1 VSEKSPEAFGPILSR
16 LAPDLG
22 LDLSAGER
30 GKLAAYLSELLAWN
44 ESTNLFGRLS
54 REELARHALESTL
67 GAPVF
72 EPGDRLVDIGSGG
85 GLPGIPLAIAGL
97 EVTLLEPRERRSAFL
112 RHVLRAVPGLKASV
126 LVDRVEK
133 LSASRFD
140 AATVRAIGN
149 LGALI
154 GRGDFLEKDGK
165 LVIWT
170 ADPDKNEKDL
180 ESAFRLER
188 VVPVPGASRRKIA
201 VFRKRSTWNTGGRV
215 G

>member
-1 VSEKSPEAFGPILSR
+1 VSEKSPEAFDPILSR

-54 REELARHALESTL
+54 REDLARHALESTL
-67 GAPVF
+67 GAPIF
-72 EPGDRLVDIGSGG
+72 DPDDRLVDVGSGG

-97 EVTLLEPRERRSAFL
+97 DVTLLEPRERRSAFL
-112 RHVLRAVPGLKASV
+112 RHVLRRVPGLKASV

-140 AATVRAIGN
+140 AATARAVGM

-154 GRGDFLEKDGK
+154 GKGDFLEKDGK

-170 ADPDKNEKDL
+170 TEPEKNAKDL
-180 ESAFRLER
+180 EGGFRLER

-201 VFRKRSTWNTGGRV
+201 VFRKCSTWNTEDRV

>member
-1 VSEKSPEAFGPILSR
+1 VSEKSPEAFDPILSR
-16 LAPDLG
+16 LAPELS
-22 LDLSAGER
+22 LDLSEGER
-30 GKLAAYLSELLAWN
+30 GKLAAYLSELSVWN
-44 ESTNLFGRLS
+44 GSTNLFGRLS
-54 REELARHALESTL
+54 REELTRHALESSL

-72 EPGDRLVDIGSGG
+72 DPGDRLVDIGSGG

-97 EVTLLEPRERRSAFL
+97 DVTLLEPRERRSAFL

-140 AATVRAIGN
+140 AATVRAVGT

-154 GRGDFLEKDGK
+154 GKGDFLEKDGK

-170 ADPDKNEKDL
+170 SDPDKNAKEL
-180 ESAFRLER
+180 QGAFRLEQ
-188 VVPVPGASRRKIA
+188 VVPVPGTSRRKIA
-201 VFRKRSTWNTGGRV
+201 LFRKRSTWNTDGPV

>member
-1 VSEKSPEAFGPILSR
+1 VSEKSPEAFDPILSR

-22 LDLSAGER
+22 LILPTGER

-44 ESTNLFGRLS
+44 ASTNLFGRLS
-54 REELARHALESTL
+54 REDLARHALESIL

-72 EPGDRLVDIGSGG
+72 ESGDRLVDVGSGG

-97 EVTLLEPRERRSAFL
+97 EVTLLEPRERRAAFL
-112 RHVLRAVPGLKASV
+112 RHVLRTVPGLKASV

-140 AATVRAIGN
+140 AATVRAVGT

-154 GRGDFLEKDGK
+154 GKGDFLEKDGK

-170 ADPDKNEKDL
+170 TDPDKNAKDL
-180 ESAFRLER
+180 GGGFELER
-188 VVPVPGASRRKIA
+188 VLSVPGASRRQIA
-201 VFRKRSTWNTGGRV
+201 VFRKRSTWNTGDRV

>member
-1 VSEKSPEAFGPILSR
+1 VSEKSPEAFDPILSR
-16 LAPDLG
+16 LAPELG
-22 LDLSAGER
+22 LVLPEGER
-30 GKLAAYLSELLAWN
+30 EKLGAYLSELLAWN
-44 ESTNLFGRLS
+44 DSTNLFGRLS
-54 REELARHALESTL
+54 REDLARHALESTL

-97 EVTLLEPRERRSAFL
+97 DVTLLEPRERRSAFL

-140 AATVRAIGN
+140 AATVRAVGT

-154 GRGDFLEKDGK
+154 GKGDFLEKDGK

-170 ADPDKNEKDL
+170 TDPEKNAKDL
-180 ESAFRLER
+180 EGGFRLDR
-188 VVPVPGASRRKIA
+188 VVPVPGASFRQIA
-201 VFRKRSTWNTGGRV
+201 VFRKRSTWNTEDRFG
-215 G
+215 

>member
-1 VSEKSPEAFGPILSR
+1 MSERSPEAFDPILSR
-16 LAPDLG
+16 LAPE
-22 LDLSAGER
+22 LSLEFSEGER
-30 GKLAAYLSELLAWN
+30 RKLAAYLSELSAWN

-54 REELARHALESTL
+54 REDLARHALESML

-72 EPGDRLVDIGSGG
+72 DPGDRLLDIGSGG

-97 EVTLLEPRERRSAFL
+97 DVTLLEPRERRSAFL
-112 RHVLRAVPGLKASV
+112 RHVLRTVPGLKASV

-140 AATVRAIGN
+140 AATVRAVGT

-154 GRGDFLEKDGK
+154 GKGDFLEKDGK

-170 ADPDKNEKDL
+170 TDPDKNARDL
-180 ESAFRLER
+180 ESGFRLDR
-188 VVPVPGASRRKIA
+188 VVPVPGTSRRRIA
-201 VFRKRSTWNTGGRV
+201 VFRKRSTWNTGGSV